1 MKNRLILTALLFLLV
16 MILVGVMVYL
26 GYLNSTLALSLAM
39 ASAVGLANF
48 IFFVLFMRFS
58 LKKSN
63 KIFLV
68 MNFGGIIFRLILML
82 FVVFLV
88 LFYLK
93 VDRYA
98 FIFGLL
104 FWYLFFQVFE
114 ILIVKESYKKS

>member
-68 MNFGGIIFRLILML
+68 MNFGGMIFRLILML